1 MRWHGRRALLDVGL
15 LSAHFPP
22 RHNKTRA
29 AKTGGQ
35 MARTHPK
42 TPKPFAP
49 FEWMIAWRYLRA
61 RRAEGGVSVMT
72 WISLIGIT
80 LAVFALIATLAVR
93 SGFRH
98 EFVGTILGANA
109 HITVYTTLGVD
120 ENGQTTR
127 ALIDYE
133 DRAARL
139 AELPFVTRAAPLV
152 RGQVMT
158 SLRSRN
164 AGVEVYGIAEADLL
178 SLPGIVNPE
187 QEFGSLARFSE
198 GVSIGSGVAQQL
210 NAAVGDRIKLISPDG
225 VRTAFGTSP
234 RVKSYE
240 IVHIFSVGRYDI
252 DRTRIYMP
260 FEEAQSYF
268 NRGGAADEIEVMV
281 TDPEAVDEL
290 FLDILRAS
298 GDDTLIWTWRDASG
312 SFLRALD
319 IEDNV
324 MFIILSILVLIAA
337 MNIVSGL
344 IMLVKN
350 KGRDVGILRT
360 IGLSEGSILRI
371 FFICGAFTGIIGTGL
386 GVILGCLFA
395 LYIDPIF
402 SFVNY
407 VAGGGVWD
415 PSIRGI
421 YELPARLEFDDVMS
435 AVSLSL
441 GLSFIVTI
449 FPARRAARM
458 NPVEALRYE

>member
-1 MRWHGRRALLDVGL
+1 
-15 LSAHFPP
+15 
-22 RHNKTRA
+22 
-29 AKTGGQ
+29 
-35 MARTHPK
+35 MAQ
-42 TPKPFAP
+42 TPAPFAP

-93 SGFRH
+93 SGFRA
-98 EFVGTILGANA
+98 EFVDTILGANA
-109 HITVYTTLGVD
+109 HVTVYYTAETDDVGRVSRSIPDYATLSDTVAGVA
-120 ENGQTTR
+120 G
-127 ALIDYE
+127 
-133 DRAARL
+133 
-139 AELPFVTRAAPLV
+139 VTRAAPLV
-152 RGQVMT
+152 KGQVMAT
-158 SLRSRN
+158 ANSRN
-164 AGVEVYGIAEADLL
+164 AGVEVFGIAPEDLATIPRIAD
-178 SLPGIVNPE
+178 PDTAQGD
-187 QEFGSLARFSE
+187 LARFPE
-198 GVSIGSGVAQQL
+198 GIAIGSGVAREL
-210 NAAVGDRIKLISPDG
+210 GVALGDRIRLISPDG

-234 RVKSYE
+234 RVKAYE
-240 IVHIFSVGRYDI
+240 IVYVFTAGRYDI
-252 DRTRIYMP
+252 DRTRVYMP
-260 FEEAQSYF
+260 FAEAQLYF
-268 NRGGAADEIEVMV
+268 NREGAADEIEVMV
-281 TDPEAVDEL
+281 ADPDRVEDMTLPIV
-290 FLDILRAS
+290 RAA
-298 GDDTLIWTWRDASG
+298 GERALVWTWQDASG
-312 SFLRALD
+312 GFLRALE

-350 KGRDVGILRT
+350 KGRDIGILRT
-360 IGLSEGSILRI
+360 MGLTEGSVLRV
-371 FFICGAFTGIIGTGL
+371 FFICGAFTGLLGTMA

-415 PSIRGI
+415 PAVRGI
-421 YELPARLEFDDVMS
+421 YELPAQLKLADVLS
-435 AVSLSL
+435 AVALSL